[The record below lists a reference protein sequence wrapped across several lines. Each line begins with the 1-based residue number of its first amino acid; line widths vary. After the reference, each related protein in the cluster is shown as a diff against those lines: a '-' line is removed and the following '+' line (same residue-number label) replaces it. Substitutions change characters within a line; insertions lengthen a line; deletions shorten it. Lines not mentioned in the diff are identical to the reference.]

1 MLPRHYS
8 ITLVLDDHTVS
19 RKYENTETLID
30 YTEMA
35 ENWVFRALAGI
46 DKNIRIVSS
55 DFTQRDTYTHFASF
69 MIASEKELDP
79 LRDAIEKALDA
90 EKAGRLLTA
99 VSAGFDDWE
108 VREEAVREFLKEAI
122 DNANLLEEEEKDAKS
137 SWRLYRMLDYA
148 IDDIREVLEAHMDTY
163 LSEAANEAAE
173 DC

>member
-1 MLPRHYS
+1 MLPKHYS
-8 ITLVLDDHTVS
+8 LTLILDDHAVFK
-19 RKYENTETLID
+19 KYENTETFID

-35 ENWVFRALAGI
+35 ENWLFRALAGI
-46 DKNIRIVSS
+46 GKDVNIVSS
-55 DFTQRDTYTHFASF
+55 DFTQRDTYTHYAAF
-69 MIASEKELDP
+69 MIASEKDLCP
-79 LRDAIEKALDA
+79 LREAIEKALDE

-122 DNANLLEEEEKDAKS
+122 DNANLPDEEEKDAKS

-148 IDDIREVLEAHMDTY
+148 IDDIREVFGDHLDTY
-163 LSEAANEAAE
+163 LSLTTDEQSE

>member
-1 MLPRHYS
+1 MLPKHYS
-8 ITLVLDDHTVS
+8 LTFVLDDHAVS

-35 ENWVFRALAGI
+35 ENWLFRALAGV
-46 DKNIRIVSS
+46 DKNVRIVSS
-55 DFTQRDTYTHFASF
+55 DFTQRDTYTHYAAF
-69 MIASEKELDP
+69 MIASEKELCP
-79 LRDAIEKALDA
+79 LREAIEKALDA

-122 DNANLLEEEEKDAKS
+122 DNANLPEDKEKDAKS

-148 IDDIREVLEAHMDTY
+148 IDDIREVLEDHMDTY
-163 LSEAANEAAE
+163 LSETTDEAAE

>member
-1 MLPRHYS
+1 MLPKHYS
-8 ITLVLDDHTVS
+8 LTLVLDDHAVS

-35 ENWVFRALAGI
+35 ENWLFRALAGV
-46 DKNIRIVSS
+46 DKDVRIVSS

-69 MIASEKELDP
+69 MVASDKEICP
-79 LRDAIEKALDA
+79 LKEAIEKALDS
-90 EKAGRLLTA
+90 EKAGRVLTA
-99 VSAGFDDWE
+99 VSASFDDWE

-122 DNANLLEEEEKDAKS
+122 DNANLPEDEEKDAKS

-148 IDDIREVLEAHMDTY
+148 IDDIREVLEDHMDTY
-163 LSEAANEAAE
+163 LSETADEVAE